1 MGVDKISPICLTQSY
16 YDVLQKLRQI
26 APLWYYIHQQQNLI
40 AELSHAAENH
50 W

>member
-26 APLWYYIHQQQNLI
+26 APLWYYIHQQQKTIWIPLPGKT
-40 AELSHAAENH
+40 